1 MAVRLVTVKMPE
13 IYVRAIDELVKAGR
27 YTSRSEAVR
36 VAIRELLRQEIFQPE
51 LTLRRL
57 ELEKARIEVAEA

>member
-1 MAVRLVTVKMPE
+1 MRLVTVKMPE
-13 IYVRAIDELVKAGR
+13 IYVKAIDELVKNGR
-27 YTSRSEAVR
+27 YASRSEAVR

-57 ELEKARIEVAEA
+57 ELEKIKVEVAET